1 MAKDYRLNVE
11 ERSVFLSPA
20 ETDGQRGKKG
30 ERDSTSPMRT
40 ARFVHI
46 DRIKPDPGQPRKHFR
61 QEPLESLAA
70 SIREIGEIIDPI
82 TVAYEEQYDL
92 FRIISGERRYR
103 AAKLVGLEKL
113 PCIIK
118 DAGNEK
124 KKALLQ
130 LMANL
135 QREDM
140 TPLEESTAIRAIIE
154 KFGYSQAAMAE
165 LLNRSAS
172 YISQILGLERLSRPA
187 RKILQTSEV
196 AKELQIRASREKDP
210 QKQEKLLRR
219 AAEKGTTVR
228 QIRTEGNSPRNQRDG
243 NNSENDKGFRK
254 WRWRSKNGAF
264 VVTVHFTREQG
275 QNRKTEAIKAAL
287 EEAHGHLCDLLVGKT
302 TNPDRT
308 PVGERRQGGV

>member
-1 MAKDYRLNVE
+1 MAKDYSLNVE

-46 DRIKPDPGQPRKHFR
+46 DRIKPDPGQPRKHFK

-82 TVAYEEQYDL
+82 TVAYEEKYDL

-103 AAKLVGLEKL
+103 AAKLVGLEEL

-118 DAGNEK
+118 EAGNEK

-140 TPLEESTAIRAIIE
+140 TPLEESAAIRAIIE
-154 KFGYSQAAMAE
+154 KFGYSQAGMAK
-165 LLNRSAS
+165 LLNRSES

-187 RKILQTSEV
+187 RKILLTSEV

-210 QKQEKLLRR
+210 RKQEKLLKR

-228 QIRTEGNSPRNQRDG
+228 QIRTEENGPANQRDG
-243 NNSENDKGFRK
+243 NTSENGKGFRK

-264 VVTVHFTREQG
+264 VVTVHFTREQS
-275 QNRKTEAIKAAL
+275 QNRKTELVKAAL
-287 EEAHGHLCDLLVGKT
+287 EEAHEHLCGPLDRKT

-308 PVGERRQGGV
+308 PVAERRQGGV

>member
-46 DRIKPDPGQPRKHFR
+46 DRIRPDPDQPRKHFR

-82 TVAYEEQYDL
+82 TVAYEEKYDL

-103 AAKLVGLEKL
+103 AAKMAGLEEL
-113 PCIIK
+113 PCILK
-118 DAGNEK
+118 EAGNEK

-140 TPLEESTAIRAIIE
+140 TPLEESAAIRAIIE
-154 KFGYSQAAMAE
+154 KFGYSQLGMAK
-165 LLNRSAS
+165 LLNRSES
-172 YISQILGLERLSRPA
+172 YISQILGLERLSQPA

-210 QKQEKLLRR
+210 RRQEELLKR
-219 AAEKGTTVR
+219 AAEKGATVR
-228 QIRTEGNSPRNQRDG
+228 QIRTEGNSPGNQKDE

-254 WRWRSKNGAF
+254 WRWCSKNGAF

-275 QNRKTEAIKAAL
+275 QNRKTEAVKAAL
-287 EEAHGHLCDLLVGKT
+287 EVAHGHLSDLLDRKT
-302 TNPDRT
+302 TNPGRT
-308 PVGERRQGGV
+308 SVVEKR